1 MTERPRVGF
10 VGIGNMGRPMT
21 ALLAQAG
28 FPLALFD
35 LDARA
40 AERHARGIGAR
51 AAESPRA
58 LAEASD
64 VVIAMLPNGEIVREA
79 LLGADGI
86 ARHLAPGALA
96 IDSSSSYPVGTQA
109 LGRDLAALGID
120 FVDAPVSGGVKR
132 AIAGTLAIMLGGE
145 PHATTRAAAVLAPL
159 GTVIETGILGSGHA
173 VKALN
178 NYVSAAGLAAAA
190 EAVLVGRKF
199 GLDGETVV
207 RVLNASTGRNNATE
221 NKIAQFV
228 LSGSFASGFAL
239 DLMAKDLRAAARL
252 AEDLG
257 VAAPQLAHTVRLWS
271 AAEAAL
277 GPGQDHTAIYRY
289 LEAADRED

>member
-289 LEAADRED
+289 LETADRED